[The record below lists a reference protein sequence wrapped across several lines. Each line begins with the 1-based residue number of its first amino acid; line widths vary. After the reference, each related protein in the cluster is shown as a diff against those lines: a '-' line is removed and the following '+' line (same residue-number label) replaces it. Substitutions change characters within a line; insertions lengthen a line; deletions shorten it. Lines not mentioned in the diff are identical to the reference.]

1 MLTNIHTERREAA
14 IAKLAKENRCRTNQS
29 VLQKDKPIEIE
40 MIHINAFVDCHS
52 SKSDVGSDNGLP

>member
-1 MLTNIHTERREAA
+1 MLTNTHTERQEAS

-29 VLQKDKPIEIE
+29 VLQKDKPTET
-40 MIHINAFVDCHS
+40 IHINAFVDCHS